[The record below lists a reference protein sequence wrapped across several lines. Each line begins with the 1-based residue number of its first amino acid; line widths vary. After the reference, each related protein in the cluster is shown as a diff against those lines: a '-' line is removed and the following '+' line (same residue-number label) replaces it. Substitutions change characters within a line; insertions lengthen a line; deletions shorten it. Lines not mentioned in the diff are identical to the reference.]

1 MPGCAAVFA
10 LDDVPWPDSADA
22 LEGSE
27 AIEIYYRRELGRLKL
42 LSRGEVPLYPPI
54 AGGGDPVRVRA
65 LANAVAES
73 GCHGAMVTLDPS
85 NRESIEALGEELGRV
100 RA

>member
-1 MPGCAAVFA
+1 
-10 LDDVPWPDSADA
+10 DVPWPDSADA

-42 LSRGEVPLYPPI
+42 LSRGGIPLYPPI